1 MNYYELNADEIYSK
15 NRALRIGFVGEN
27 EALKLYFTSAKNIV
41 DVLGEGGTWLMA
53 CENTEYP
60 DGFPLLCEYVDG
72 KLVVIINSSLLS
84 IMSRGKLQY
93 TYTLGEQKKKSFKYG
108 YSVDS
113 SVLSSSTP
121 PEPYESWV
129 EHIDEEVNRI
139 DGEVVELGNKVDGFE
154 DELEYKLDKRT
165 PITWADLGGTD

>member
-1 MNYYELNADEIYSK
+1 MNYYEINADEIYSK

-27 EALKLYFTSAKNIV
+27 EALKLYFPSAKDIV
-41 DVLGEGGTWLMA
+41 DKLGEGGTWLMA
-53 CENTEYP
+53 CKNTEYP
-60 DGFPLLCEYVDG
+60 DGFPMNCSYEDG

-84 IMSRGKLQY
+84 VMGRGQLQY

-113 SVLSSSTP
+113 SVLSSDTP

-129 EHIDEEVNRI
+129 EHIDEEVL
-139 DGEVVELGNKVDGFE
+139 ELGNKVDGFE
-154 DELEYKLDKRT
+154 DELANKLDKRT
-165 PITWADLGGTD
+165 PITWADLGGIE